1 MRPVRWMPFL
11 RSGTVTGMPRRD
23 AAQEAADLLSVIP
36 SFAGLDAAT
45 LGAVAQAAI
54 RRSCDAGQ
62 IVFLEGEPCAGLYVV
77 QDGWLKAVKVS
88 VTGREQVVRF
98 VGPGEG
104 LGEIGA
110 LAGGLN
116 QATVEAL
123 EPTTVWIV
131 QRDLL
136 LQLMDEHLPLARV
149 INQNLARRVVHLM
162 SLVEDLSLRPVV
174 ARLAR
179 LLVEQSTGDVLSRR
193 RWSTQAEIAARL
205 GTVPEVL
212 NRALRSLTDEGVI
225 QVERHQITII
235 DRQGLETKALSNV

>member
-1 MRPVRWMPFL
+1 MPFV
-11 RSGTVTGMPRRD
+11 RIGAAMEMPRPD
-23 AAQEAADLLSVIP
+23 TTQEAAVLLSGIP

-45 LGAVAQAAI
+45 LEAVAQAAV
-54 RRSCDAGQ
+54 RRSYHAGQ
-62 IVFLEGEPCAGLYVV
+62 IVFLEGRPCAGLYVV
-77 QDGWLKAVKVS
+77 EDGWLRAVKVS
-88 VTGREQVVRF
+88 VAGREQVVRF

-131 QRDLL
+131 RRDPLL
-136 LQLMDEHLPLARV
+136 RLMDEHLPLARV
-149 INQNLARRVVHLM
+149 ITENLARRVIHLM

-179 LLVEQSTGDVLSRR
+179 LLVEQSTSGVLSRR

-212 NRALRSLTDEGVI
+212 NRALRSLTEEGLI

-235 DRQGLETKALSNV
+235 DREGLETKAQSNV